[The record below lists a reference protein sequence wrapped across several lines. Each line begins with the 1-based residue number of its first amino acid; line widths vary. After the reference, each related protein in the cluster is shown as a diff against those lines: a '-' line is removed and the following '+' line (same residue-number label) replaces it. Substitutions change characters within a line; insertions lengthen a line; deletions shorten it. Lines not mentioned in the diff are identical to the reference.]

1 MKRAYQI
8 IFALMAFL
16 LFTGCQET
24 KTQAEITLPEPPTQE
39 AASTQEERQ
48 TLDTRLFSAT
58 VCTCLTE
65 DSTRWHL
72 RQLGIKADAPS
83 EEFSAAMEAFRK
95 SLPMQYAEDT
105 FWLIDTRDDGLTLQ
119 FWKFDEGSHMGY
131 FSCTDALYWEPG
143 MDRASPI
150 GENLVLDLLYFAPC
164 TADAPEEERTRIE
177 ENYARLSAEHVS
189 GTGWRVSLA
198 PDGKLALM
206 ALDPERGGELFYACR
221 QTGGALVRNAGDVP
235 EGVNDELY
243 RALCGVDFDKS
254 VIASEEENLLRGF
267 LASSLYTY
275 DFIPWD
281 GPCPAATF
289 GDVYLAYDLKNAL
302 WPLLKELRADETQA
316 EDFLKNSPWTLF
328 YDGGATF
335 HLTNEAGQNIE
346 LSAPLP

>member
-1 MKRAYQI
+1 MKKLLA
-8 IFALMAFL
+8 ALLAL
-16 LFTGCQET
+16 LLLTGCQEK
-24 KTQAEITLPEPPTQE
+24 KTQAEITLPEPPMQE
-39 AASTQEERQ
+39 TASTEQERK

-72 RQLGIKADAPS
+72 RELGIKADAPS
-83 EEFSAAMEAFRK
+83 EEFSTAMEAFRQAL
-95 SLPMQYAEDT
+95 SVQYTADT
-105 FWLIDTRDDGLTLQ
+105 FWLIDTREGGFALQ
-119 FWKFDEGSHMGY
+119 FWKVDEESHAGN

-143 MDRASPI
+143 MDQASPI
-150 GENLVLDLLYFAPC
+150 GESLVLDLLYFAPC
-164 TADAPEEERTRIE
+164 AAGAPEEERTRIE
-177 ENYARLSAEHVS
+177 EKYERLSEDHAS
-189 GTGWRVSLA
+189 DTGWRVSLA
-198 PDGKLALM
+198 QDGKLALM
-206 ALDPERGGELFYACR
+206 ALDPERGGELFYACS
-221 QTGGALVRNAGDVP
+221 QTSGALVRNAGDVP

-243 RALCGVDFDKS
+243 QALCGVDFDER

-281 GPCPAATF
+281 GPYPVERLD
-289 GDVYLAYDLKNAL
+289 DVYLAYDLKNAL